1 MTAASRQLPFLYL
14 LQNFIIFLS
23 GYGFH
28 SYILHN
34 PARACV
40 FRNIRSIK
48 RTKTDIIKQ
57 KITHC
62 CGFSHNAFIPESTAK
77 LPSEISAVFY
87 DFHNFMLPIILPPS
101 NKQPLTVCP
110 SAVYIVIIYIR
121 NTLMNTANR
130 PYAQEMHKAVIS
142 VEFKTI

>member
-28 SYILHN
+28 SYLLHN
-34 PARACV
+34 SARANV
-40 FRNIRSIK
+40 FRNIRGIK
-48 RTKTDIIKQ
+48 RAKADLIKQ
-57 KITHC
+57 KITNC
-62 CGFSHNAFIPESTAK
+62 CGGFSHNAFIPESTAK

-101 NKQPLTVCP
+101 KKQPLTVCP
-110 SAVYIVIIYIR
+110 SAVLYRDNLYPKHV
-121 NTLMNTANR
+121 NEHSKQTLCAR
-130 PYAQEMHKAVIS
+130 DA
-142 VEFKTI
+142 